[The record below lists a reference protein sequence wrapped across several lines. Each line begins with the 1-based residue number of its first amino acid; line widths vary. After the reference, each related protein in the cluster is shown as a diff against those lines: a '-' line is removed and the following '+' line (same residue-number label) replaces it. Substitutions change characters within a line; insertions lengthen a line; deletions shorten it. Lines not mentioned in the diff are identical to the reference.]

1 VKERLTTASPRP
13 GFPVTDCVANG
24 RAFQEQR
31 KEGREDEI
39 EREHRLRS
47 SEMGQSQVLTPV
59 LDFQSSPMER
69 TRPVYSGKP

>member
-31 KEGREDEI
+31 KEGRQEI
-39 EREHRLRS
+39 RGEE
-47 SEMGQSQVLTPV
+47 SETKEV
-59 LDFQSSPMER
+59 
-69 TRPVYSGKP
+69 TRATALFRF